1 MAGGSELGSAH
12 VSIFPQMKGFRQNV
26 AKETGKAVS
35 DMKNSFTK
43 GFNGAQQGKQNRQR
57 LQKRFQQWCGRADSE
72 TLKSFKKDVA
82 QASQKNTDALLN
94 SRRLACRCR
103 PLRKSSARP
112 HRNMART
119 ARR

>member
-43 GFNGAQQGKQNRQR
+43 GFNGAQKG
-57 LQKRFQQWCGRADSE
+57 LS
-72 TLKSFKKDVA
+72 LI
-82 QASQKNTDALLN
+82 
-94 SRRLACRCR
+94 
-103 PLRKSSARP
+103 
-112 HRNMART
+112 HI
-119 ARR
+119 

>member
-43 GFNGAQQGKQNRQR
+43 G
-57 LQKRFQQWCGRADSE
+57 S
-72 TLKSFKKDVA
+72 
-82 QASQKNTDALLN
+82 
-94 SRRLACRCR
+94 
-103 PLRKSSARP
+103 
-112 HRNMART
+112 MARSRASRSAAPSKAVST
-119 ARR
+119 VVRPS